1 MAQPRELAVT
11 GSFGGVDVEIE
22 HFSGGDALGEPFSY
36 DLVLRSSS
44 PDIDLSS
51 VVGDTLTVTVDVLGD
66 EPRYFNGYVTRM
78 SQVGTLE
85 RYARYRATIRPWLY
99 ILSSRVNS
107 RIFQNL
113 SVPDIAKS
121 LFREH
126 GFSDFEDS
134 LSNSYP
140 VREFVV
146 QYRESDFNFIS
157 RLFEHIGIYYYFRH
171 EQGRHIM
178 VLADSSDAHD
188 TVDGFE
194 MVPFHPDGAAVAGGG
209 EHINSWELIHQWRS
223 GAYASSDFDFERPRA
238 QLMAR
243 LAADPQHK
251 KGDLEIFDY
260 PAGSTEQGDVES
272 YVQARLEAFQSDVEV
287 AHGGG
292 DVRELGTGD
301 LFTLVDHPS
310 LSQNKQYLIVAA
322 GYDASNNALDSGA
335 GAAPPE
341 FHFSFTVMD
350 SQVPFRPAVTSPKPR
365 VEGVQTAIVV
375 GESGDEITTDQYGRV
390 KVQFHWDREG
400 KNDENSSCWVRVA
413 QAWAGATWG
422 AIHIPRI
429 GQEVIVDFLE
439 GDPDRPIITGRV
451 YNADNMPPYTLPDN
465 KTQSG
470 IKSRS
475 TLSGAPSNF
484 NELRFEDK
492 KGSELVNL
500 QAEKDLNS
508 LVKHDEDRTVG
519 NDRTTG
525 IGHDE
530 LVTVGNNRTEMV
542 AKQEQITIG
551 GDRQESVAKSET
563 VSVGTT
569 RALTVGTDET
579 IQVGGKR
586 ADSVAKDESITVGGA
601 QSLSVGKSQSVDVG
615 KDQTVNVGGGV
626 TLSVTKD
633 ESVTVGGNLTV
644 SVSKGETRDIGKKLA
659 LSAGD
664 QITVT
669 SGSSSITLKS
679 NGDIT
684 IKAGGKITIQ
694 GSSDVV
700 VKGSKVSLN

>member
-1 MAQPRELAVT
+1 VQAGQVVHRLRLAGNERLELYDYPGGYAERFDGVGPGGGDQPDELQNIFRAASQDAGIRIQVEAEQSVVVT
-11 GSFGGVDVEIE
+11 GSSTVAAFTSGRTFALQGHFNADGSYLLTDVT
-22 HFSGGDALGEPFSY
+22 HAASQDAGA
-36 DLVLRSSS
+36 
-44 PDIDLSS
+44 
-51 VVGDTLTVTVDVLGD
+51 
-66 EPRYFNGYVTRM
+66 
-78 SQVGTLE
+78 SQYT
-85 RYARYRATIRPWLY
+85 
-99 ILSSRVNS
+99 NS
-107 RIFQNL
+107 FTCI
-113 SVPDIAKS
+113 
-121 LFREH
+121 
-126 GFSDFEDS
+126 
-134 LSNSYP
+134 
-140 VREFVV
+140 
-146 QYRESDFNFIS
+146 
-157 RLFEHIGIYYYFRH
+157 
-171 EQGRHIM
+171 
-178 VLADSSDAHD
+178 
-188 TVDGFE
+188 
-194 MVPFHPDGAAVAGGG
+194 PDG
-209 EHINSWELIHQWRS
+209 
-223 GAYASSDFDFERPRA
+223 
-238 QLMAR
+238 
-243 LAADPQHK
+243 
-251 KGDLEIFDY
+251 
-260 PAGSTEQGDVES
+260 
-272 YVQARLEAFQSDVEV
+272 
-287 AHGGG
+287 
-292 DVRELGTGD
+292 
-301 LFTLVDHPS
+301 
-310 LSQNKQYLIVAA
+310 
-322 GYDASNNALDSGA
+322 
-335 GAAPPE
+335 
-341 FHFSFTVMD
+341 
-350 SQVPFRPAVTSPKPR
+350 VPFRPVRSTPKP
-365 VEGVQTAIVV
+365 VLGGSQTAIVV
-375 GESGDEITTDQYGRV
+375 GPAGEEVFTDKYGRV

-492 KGSELVNL
+492 KGSELVNV

-669 SGSSSITLKS
+669 AGSSSITLKS